1 MNIVKEIKV
10 KTALVASKLPDADY
24 VINPYTGCAF
34 GCSYCYA
41 SFMGRFVGKSI
52 ND

>member
-1 MNIVKEIKV
+1 MIKEIEAKS
-10 KTALVASKLPDADY
+10 ALVVSKLPDTDY

-41 SFMGRFVGKSI
+41 SFMGRFVGKKITMS
-52 ND
+52 